1 MRVNQKQIIALLLPL
16 SLIIWLGGC
25 QKSEELTNEVVVSP
39 QAEIVQFEPVIVK
52 ISWETSLPA
61 AGKVNY
67 GLSIDALDSTV
78 VDTEERQHHE
88 ILLEELE
95 GERTYFYRVTSYSS
109 WNIKEIS
116 SAVDSFQTPADAG
129 SLVRHGWEF
138 FQAEAYDS
146 ARARFQEALQRRG
159 EYPPAYIGLGWIALR
174 MDSLDVA
181 QFWFDSGLFRDDNL
195 IDGHAGRAVVFFIQR
210 NYSGSLQDV
219 DAVLQ
224 ADSNYIFQGDT
235 SFTAAD
241 LHLLAA
247 QDDYALGQY
256 DAALDHCT
264 VLFPDNGLD
273 PAVPTTWQVNGT
285 TYSTFPEAV
294 LALIRYL
301 MGLYG

>member
-1 MRVNQKQIIALLLPL
+1 MMAGKKNITNVALLFPL
-16 SLIIWLGGC
+16 LLWLAAC
-25 QKSEELTNEVVVSP
+25 QKSEKMTNEII
-39 QAEIVQFEPVIVK
+39 AEPRAEVIQSEPVLVK

-61 AGKVNY
+61 AGKVDY
-67 GLSIDALDSTV
+67 GLIVDNLDSTV

-88 ILLEELE
+88 IQLTGLE
-95 GERTYFYRVTSYSS
+95 GERTYYFRVTSYSS
-109 WNIKEIS
+109 WDIETITS
-116 SAVDSFQTPADAG
+116 EVDSFQTPADAG